1 MPDYRKTIL
10 EELGASLKN
19 VKETE
24 IAELAERILEAGK
37 IFCDGLGRSR
47 LVMQGFAM
55 RLVQMGLKGVMVG
68 EATAPAFENGDLL
81 LICSASGSSET
92 LRYHA
97 GRAKECGGKVALITA
112 KEQSPLTG
120 YVSGEILI
128 GAPDKDARKGE
139 GASVQPMGTL
149 FEQSAGLIC
158 DAVTLELMK
167 RLELT
172 SETMRK
178 YHANIE

>member
-68 EATAPAFENGDLL
+68 EATAPAFGIFCL
-81 LICSASGSSET
+81 SVP
-92 LRYHA
+92 LRVPQRRFGIMPGERRNA
-97 GRAKECGGKVALITA
+97 EER
-112 KEQSPLTG
+112 SP
-120 YVSGEILI
+120 
-128 GAPDKDARKGE
+128 
-139 GASVQPMGTL
+139 
-149 FEQSAGLIC
+149 
-158 DAVTLELMK
+158 
-167 RLELT
+167 
-172 SETMRK
+172 
-178 YHANIE
+178 